1 MLVAEAEARI
11 PKLQKKLAKLQQRF
25 AEEGTV
31 LENEALQKE
40 LTELR
45 NHELQKAT
53 TKLSHKAAK
62 AAFENEY
69 NTQLINS
76 NSPCANIRAAKATA
90 FDMKSKAQF
99 KIDESKCK
107 LERAQAFSKWVEEEE
122 KKEQAEAQAQ
132 TQAQGQ
138 TKAQQTETV
147 GEKVQQA
154 GEKLQNIAADK
165 LHQAGEKLH
174 QTADKLHKEI

>member
-122 KKEQAEAQAQ
+122 KKEHAQAQAQ
-132 TQAQGQ
+132 TQ

-147 GEKVQQA
+147 